1 MKKKYITIWDI
12 DKTLYKGYV
21 IIDFG
26 KYLEDIGY
34 FEKNFSSRVDESLRR
49 YQEGTVS
56 YDSFAKSV
64 YTIYGD
70 NIFNKNQFEILQLSK
85 VFWETS
91 ISNLYKASLGIYKL
105 LNSMGSDHVAISGSS
120 FESLYYLLDKLGFS
134 KMKATEYETVE
145 GNYTKKI
152 VSTLASHSD
161 KSRLSERVLNQKN
174 KYEVTIGL
182 GDNYA
187 DLSFLELVDYPIIIG
202 TKDTDLMMWGESNE
216 VFIVDNPE
224 RYIDSKLLMEYLN
237 LT

>member
-26 KYLEDIGY
+26 KYLDDIGY
-34 FEKNFSSRVDESLRR
+34 FEKNFSSRVDESLRM

-91 ISNLYKASLGIYKL
+91 ISNLYKASLDIYKL
-105 LNSMGSDHVAISGSS
+105 LNSMGSDHAAISGSS

-152 VSTLASHSD
+152 VSTLVSHSD
-161 KSRLSERVLNQKN
+161 KSRLKERVLNQKN
-174 KYEVTIGL
+174 KYEITIGL
-182 GDNYA
+182 GDNHA

-202 TKDTDLMMWGESNE
+202 TKDSDLMKWGEDNE
-216 VFIVDNPE
+216 VLIVDNPDKH
-224 RYIDSKLLMEYLN
+224 IDSKLLMEYLN